1 MPGPG
6 KRGSYHCVEYEAA
19 AYRFDSRHRR
29 GACGYNLGMAFDP
42 VVSLKIV
49 NNQRLMQATH
59 RGEYRDLGGALCIT
73 SDASEPKWNCIEG
86 FTTTDARLS
95 SLFDIGFSL
104 LRAFDRPP
112 AARTTPLDRP
122 AKIADYLRR
131 SGFVERER
139 EVSMTFPGD
148 PGAIAVN
155 DAVTIK
161 RAEPDDA
168 SAFVTLHQR
177 ANNYADWRKSFLL
190 GATLANIIDPDHTF
204 YIASLDGEPAGT
216 LLTVRDG
223 QTAGL
228 YSIATLKSVRGHR
241 VASTMIARAITD
253 AQDGG
258 VDCICLETEAGSDAA
273 RLYADVGFVPA
284 HETVLWVG
292 R

>member
-1 MPGPG
+1 
-6 KRGSYHCVEYEAA
+6 
-19 AYRFDSRHRR
+19 
-29 GACGYNLGMAFDP
+29 MAFDP

-86 FTTTDARLS
+86 FTTTDAKLD
-95 SLFDIGFSL
+95 SLLDIGFSL

-122 AKIADYLRR
+122 AKIAAGLQRR
-131 SGFVERER
+131 GLVERER
-139 EVSMTFPGD
+139 EVSMTFSGD
-148 PGAIAVN
+148 AGAIPAN

-168 SAFVTLHQR
+168 SAFVSLHQR
-177 ANNYADWRKSFLL
+177 ANNYADWTKPFLL
-190 GATLANIIDPDHTF
+190 GAALANIIDPNHTF

-216 LLTVRDG
+216 LLAVRDG
-223 QTAGL
+223 QTSGL
-228 YSIATLKSVRGHR
+228 YSIATLKSVRGQR

-258 VDCICLETEAGSDAA
+258 GDCVCLEAPANSDAV
-273 RLYADVGFVPA
+273 RLYAEVGFVAA

-292 R
+292 RAG

>member
-1 MPGPG
+1 
-6 KRGSYHCVEYEAA
+6 
-19 AYRFDSRHRR
+19 
-29 GACGYNLGMAFDP
+29 MAFDP
-42 VVSLKIV
+42 VVSLKVV

-73 SDASEPKWNCIEG
+73 SDASEAKWNCIEG
-86 FTTTDARLS
+86 FTTTDTRLD
-95 SLFDIGFSL
+95 SLLDIGFSL

-122 AKIADYLRR
+122 ANIALRLQR
-131 SGFVERER
+131 RGLVERDR

-148 PGAIAVN
+148 AVAIPIN
-155 DAVTIK
+155 SGVTIK

-168 SAFVTLHQR
+168 SAFVALHQR
-177 ANNYADWRKSFLL
+177 ANNFEDWTKSFLL
-190 GATLANIIDPDHTF
+190 GAALANIIDPDHTF

-216 LLTVRDG
+216 LIAVRDG
-223 QTAGL
+223 TTAGL
-228 YSIATLKSVRGHR
+228 YSIATLKSARSKR

-258 VDCICLETEAGSDAA
+258 VDCICLETAANSDAA
-273 RLYADVGFVPA
+273 RLYAGIGFVA
-284 HETVLWVG
+284 VHETVLWLG